1 MTATVRKNYNNKGYG
16 EPEKVNVEDPKIA
29 RRSTTFYA
37 QLEKDDKKED
47 APAPGINQ
55 IMTAAVK
62 KGYTTDGYG
71 IGPEKVN
78 VEDPKIA
85 RRSTTFYAQLEGDDK
100 KEDKKEPAPGINQ
113 IMTKAVKEG
122 YTTAGYGG
130 GPEKVNVEDPK
141 IARRSTTF
149 YAQLEKDDKKEEEKL
164 GINQQMTAT
173 VKKNYNNKGYGEP
186 EKVNVEDPKI
196 ARRSTTFY
204 AQAEPEKV
212 GANQEATSKVRKAF
226 NKDGYPQPEKVL
238 VLDPKIARTHTSFY
252 SQQ

>member
-1 MTATVRKNYNNKGYG
+1 MG
-16 EPEKVNVEDPKIA
+16 
-29 RRSTTFYA
+29 
-37 QLEKDDKKED
+37 
-47 APAPGINQ
+47 
-55 IMTAAVK
+55 
-62 KGYTTDGYG
+62 
-71 IGPEKVN
+71 
-78 VEDPKIA
+78 
-85 RRSTTFYAQLEGDDK
+85 
-100 KEDKKEPAPGINQ
+100 
-113 IMTKAVKEG
+113 
-122 YTTAGYGG
+122 
-130 GPEKVNVEDPK
+130 

-212 GANQEATSKVRKAF
+212 GANQEATAKVRKAF

-252 SQQ
+252 AQGDPEPKEEKLPLNMRLTNAVRAAYKAKGYGEPEKDLIEDPKQSRVHTTFYA